1 MSAVT
6 ASRLRRR
13 GTLIVGLALVVA
25 FLPVVAHGRGRVRA
39 AGKPNI
45 LFILMDDMRSDGV
58 MNNPAV
64 LPKTKR
70 WLGQAGTTFT
80 NAFTTTSLCCP
91 DRATIWSGRFEH
103 NHGVVDNYSGDN
115 LDRDWIEPRYLHDA
129 GYTTA
134 LVGKFITDWNFRYTP
149 PHFDA
154 FAAFQGGYMNARFT
168 VNGSGRRRRR
178 TSTASPASVS
188 RGSCRSRPTPRTR
201 SRPRRGPTPA
211 TSTRCTRGR
220 PATTPPPCR
229 LGTRRRRSRW
239 RGGPT

>member
-1 MSAVT
+1 MSAV
-6 ASRLRRR
+6 AGFRRLHRR
-13 GTLIVGLALVVA
+13 GPLILGLALVVA
-25 FLPVVAHGRGRVRA
+25 FLPAVAPGRSKLRA
-39 AGKPNI
+39 AGRPNI

-64 LPKTKR
+64 LPKTKH
-70 WLGQAGTTFT
+70 WLADAGTTFT

-134 LVGKFITDWNFRYTP
+134 LVGKFITDWNFRYEP

-154 FAAFQGGYMNARFT
+154 LAAFQGAT
-168 VNGSGRRRRR
+168 DP
-178 TSTASPASVS
+178 TSLAMLSSWTIA
-188 RGSCRSRPTPRTR
+188 G
-201 SRPRRGPTPA
+201 A
-211 TSTRCTRGR
+211 TSTSPGPGGSSSVGCHGYVVRM
-220 PATTPPPCR
+220 PC
-229 LGTRRRRSRW
+229 W
-239 RGGPT
+239 